1 MTDLALSVAP
11 SGNLAKMVRIA
22 LIDDDLSMRK
32 AISRLLRTHGFACL
46 AYESGEAALADP
58 ELLSA
63 DCLVV
68 DIQLGGIN
76 GIELC
81 ERVKALGVS
90 VPHVFITAHV
100 GRNIPEYHLLAD
112 DSILLIK
119 PFDESDLVESI
130 QQSLASRLQ

>member
-1 MTDLALSVAP
+1 MA
-11 SGNLAKMVRIA
+11 RIA

-32 AISRLLRTHGFACL
+32 AIGRLLRTHGYSCS
-46 AYESGEAALADP
+46 AYDSGEAALADP
-58 ELLSA
+58 ELLLM

-81 ERVKALGVS
+81 ERIRALGYS
-90 VPHVFITAHV
+90 IPHVLIT
-100 GRNIPEYHLLAD
+100 GNEDLIFSKNPSLGQRNN
-112 DSILLIK
+112 LLIK

-130 QQSLASRLQ
+130 ERCLAIRSQ

>member
-1 MTDLALSVAP
+1 MI
-11 SGNLAKMVRIA
+11 RIA

-32 AISRLLRTHGFACL
+32 AISRLLRAHGYACL
-46 AYESGEAALADP
+46 AYESGEVALADP
-58 ELLSA
+58 ELLRM

-81 ERVKALGVS
+81 ERVRALGS
-90 VPHVFITAHV
+90 RIPHIVITARV
-100 GRNIPEYHLLAD
+100 DANFPEYPSLTH

-119 PFDESDLVESI
+119 PFDESDLIESI
-130 QQSLASRLQ
+130 ELSLASRFQ